1 MIATKSERFVAF
13 MIDYF
18 IIIALEII
26 LAMSMPYI
34 NFGFSNYVKDVIA
47 LNILKMFP
55 LFSILLKDLLFT
67 NKSFG
72 KKILKIEVVDAD
84 TGKNP
89 KKWKL
94 ILRNF
99 FLVFAVPIEIILFF
113 AGSRRLGDAI
123 CNTIVI
129 RKTTNDFE
137 KWRQSKNS

>member
-47 LNILKMFP
+47 LNILKKFP

-99 FLVFAVPIEIILFF
+99 FLGFCCTNRNYIVFC
-113 AGSRRLGDAI
+113 G
-123 CNTIVI
+123 
-129 RKTTNDFE
+129 K
-137 KWRQSKNS
+137 